1 MNYEKSYYQSKQK
14 TLTKFHNYFKQVLRN
29 ILYHFFQ
36 FLISLFKHLC
46 AMKDLF
52 PGAEG
57 LLVSWCQNFKTQL
70 PILGTQL
77 NLTQQQITDYTAL
90 ADSIITSVND
100 ATVAKNDYKL
110 KVDIKNSIIADKK
123 QNLRAIANIIKA
135 NPAYTDGIGS
145 SLGILLTPD
154 AGIDTTTYKPDI
166 TLVLGHGFVIVKFTK
181 KGVEGVNV
189 YTRLQGVH
197 DWTFLSR
204 DTHSPYDDHRMLA
217 QPGTPENRE
226 YMVVGVVNDIEI
238 GVPSDIASI
247 TFAG

>member
-1 MNYEKSYYQSKQK
+1 
-14 TLTKFHNYFKQVLRN
+14 
-29 ILYHFFQ
+29 
-36 FLISLFKHLC
+36 
-46 AMKDLF
+46 MKDIF

-70 PILGTQL
+70 PILGAQL
-77 NLTQQQITDYTAL
+77 SLTQQQIADYTAL

-100 ATVAKNDYKL
+100 ATLAKNDYKL

-145 SLGILLTPD
+145 SLGILLTAD

-189 YTRLQGVH
+189 YSRLQGAQN
-197 DWTFLSR
+197 WTYLSR

-217 QPGTPENRE
+217 TAGVPETRE
-226 YMVVGVVNDIEI
+226 YMVVGVINDIEI

>member
-1 MNYEKSYYQSKQK
+1 
-14 TLTKFHNYFKQVLRN
+14 
-29 ILYHFFQ
+29 
-36 FLISLFKHLC
+36 
-46 AMKDLF
+46 MKDLF

-57 LLVSWCQNFKTQL
+57 LLVAWCQNFKTQL
-70 PILGTQL
+70 PILAAQL

-100 ATVAKNDYKL
+100 ATVSKNDYKL

-145 SLGILLTPD
+145 SLGILFTPD
-154 AGIDTTTYKPDI
+154 AGIDTTTYKPDMS
-166 TLVLGHGFVIVKFTK
+166 LVLGHGFVIVKFTK

-226 YMVVGVVNDIEI
+226 YMVVGVINDIEI
-238 GVPSDIASI
+238 GLPSDIASI